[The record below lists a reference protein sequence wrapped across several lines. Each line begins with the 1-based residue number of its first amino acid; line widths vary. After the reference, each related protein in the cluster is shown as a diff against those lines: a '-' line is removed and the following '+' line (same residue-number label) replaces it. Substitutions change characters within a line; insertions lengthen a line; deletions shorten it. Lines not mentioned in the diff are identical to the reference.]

1 MSHRRLPS
9 VGVCIIPGS
18 ILFQFNIVN
27 QLARAARRLALTYST
42 TPEWNWKQFRN
53 SDNASALL
61 PNNNKHKIRLFV
73 LQEIGVKQNLLVF
86 LFSVSIRGGCSCYY
100 ILRTAWSTT
109 DVSDG
114 EFLETIKRNSAE
126 SLFPHASRHD
136 NTSTPLANDNGHQPI
151 RGNDWRKRR
160 WWTFGASSPRDDIP
174 RHIIFSNGEI
184 HKGVAARRYPS
195 IRSHPP
201 SSFFP
206 PFFLRNKQDCGRLDN
221 NRFVKGLL
229 LRHNSSLLLNPTR
242 REGEKKAIGSLIPT
256 HPALSQGNQ
265 IN

>member
-100 ILRTAWSTT
+100 ILRTAWSAPTCQT
-109 DVSDG
+109 ENFWKQLREIRQNHCFRTRVAM
-114 EFLETIKRNSAE
+114 T
-126 SLFPHASRHD
+126 
-136 NTSTPLANDNGHQPI
+136 TPLANDNGHQPI